1 VAADETASFR
11 KSIRHTRL
19 QSVVLD
25 LVRPDD
31 ILERDQGKRL
41 KEIKKDATAR
51 LFRHAHAHRARTYK
65 AKDPGRKRT

>member
-1 VAADETASFR
+1 M
-11 KSIRHTRL
+11 
-19 QSVVLD
+19 LD